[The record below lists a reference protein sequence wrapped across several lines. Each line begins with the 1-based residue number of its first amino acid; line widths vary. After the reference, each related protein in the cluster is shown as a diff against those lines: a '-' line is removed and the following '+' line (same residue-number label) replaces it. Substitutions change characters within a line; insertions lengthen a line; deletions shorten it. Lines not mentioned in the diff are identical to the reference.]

1 MASDGRA
8 GFIAIVGRPNVGK
21 STLLNRLLGR
31 KLSIT
36 SRKPQTTRHR
46 ILGVVTG
53 DTYQAIFVDT
63 PGVRRRGDSALQK
76 YMFRTASGAMQDVDL
91 LLFIVE
97 GTRWGADDE
106 TVLARVAQSGRPVIC
121 AVNKVDLVTDKTALL
136 PVLAQLAQRHPFEAI
151 VPVSARRGSGVEGL
165 LHEVT
170 SRLPAGPPL
179 FPEDQITDRPEQFL
193 AAELLREQLMRQL
206 GDEVP
211 YGCTVGVE
219 RFESSEGITRID
231 AIIWV
236 EQRTHKAIVIGRNG
250 ERLKQMATQARKE
263 MEILLGRK
271 VYLQTWVK
279 ERAGWSRDEA
289 LLAELGYRDG

>member
-151 VPVSARRGSGVEGL
+151 VPV
-165 LHEVT
+165 
-170 SRLPAGPPL
+170 
-179 FPEDQITDRPEQFL
+179 
-193 AAELLREQLMRQL
+193 
-206 GDEVP
+206 
-211 YGCTVGVE
+211 
-219 RFESSEGITRID
+219 
-231 AIIWV
+231 
-236 EQRTHKAIVIGRNG
+236 
-250 ERLKQMATQARKE
+250 
-263 MEILLGRK
+263 
-271 VYLQTWVK
+271 
-279 ERAGWSRDEA
+279 
-289 LLAELGYRDG
+289 